1 MSESFELSSPDYFTT
16 GAVGQPGQ
24 RVFYLQ
30 GREAGAVVTLKVEKE
45 QIAALADYVAGLLAK
60 LPDPGT
66 VSGTLPLLEPV
77 EPVWAVGSLGLGYD
91 EAIDRLVV
99 IANEAV
105 AGEEDESEEAP
116 DEPAEQTIE
125 SAIERAID
133 DEEDDADDEDEE
145 GGATARFLITRA
157 QAAAFVE
164 QARSLVKAGRP
175 ICPMCSQ
182 PKDPGHVCPRS
193 NGHVVK
199 HE

>member
-1 MSESFELSSPDYFTT
+1 MSDSFELAAPDYFTT
-16 GAVGQPGQ
+16 GAVGRPGQ

-60 LPDPGT
+60 LPDAGT

-105 AGEEDESEEAP
+105 AGEEDDSEEAP

-133 DEEDDADDEDEE
+133 DEDDDADEDDED
-145 GGATARFLITRA
+145 GATARFLITRA